1 MGPLSFELVL
11 INHHHHHHH
20 HPDHHHLGGIVH
32 DLIRELGLGDVLPQL
47 LDPGAPCLGRPVL
60 VNHLVG

>member
-11 INHHHHHHH
+11 INHHHHRHH
-20 HPDHHHLGGIVH
+20 HPDHHHLGCIVH

-60 VNHLVG
+60 VDHLVG

>member
-11 INHHHHHHH
+11 INHHHHRHH

-60 VNHLVG
+60 VDHLVG